1 MSGEHTSDHPSD
13 TQALDERKERILRE
27 IVEAYVRLGEPIGSK
42 NVADVADLGVS
53 SATIRNEMAILE
65 REGYISH
72 PHTSAGRT
80 PTDKGYRY
88 YVDVL
93 APKVSSEPGR
103 RREIERFL
111 AGAVSALD
119 DLLERTSQLLSEL
132 TDYTSLAAAPPVHE
146 SLIERLEVVRLGGSR
161 FLLICIGEDGWH
173 DERLVELQQDSTDE
187 DVQQAVRIAN
197 KLIAHQSPSE
207 GARVLSDAVVPSE
220 VEPLLRGAA
229 EALRTIARSTGRVFT
244 GGMSKLIV
252 WEPVDTAQRVLEML
266 DARGVEPILPDPS
279 PNAITVR
286 IGRELAMDDLRD
298 LSLIAAGYTF
308 GKRAG
313 TLGIIGP
320 TRMDYPSVMSTV
332 ADVASTLSRVLRQL
346 SQ

>member
-1 MSGEHTSDHPSD
+1 MTADLQP
-13 TQALDERKERILRE
+13 LDERKERILRE
-27 IVEAYVRLGEPIGSK
+27 IVEGYVRRGEPIGSK
-42 NVADVADLGVS
+42 IVADAADLGVS

-72 PHTSAGRT
+72 PHTSAGRI

-93 APKVSSEPGR
+93 APKVALEPTR
-103 RREIERFL
+103 RREIEHFL

-119 DLLERTSQLLSEL
+119 ELLERTSQVLAEL
-132 TDYTSLAAAPPVHE
+132 TDYTSLAAAPTGHE
-146 SLIERLEVVRLGGSR
+146 SALERIELVRLGGSR
-161 FLLICIGEDGWH
+161 LLLVCIGDDGWH
-173 DERLVELQQDSTDE
+173 DERLVELGAEPSDD
-187 DVQQAVRIAN
+187 DVAQSVRIVN
-197 KLIAHQSPSE
+197 TLV
-207 GARVLSDAVVPSE
+207 ARATPTDAARILTDTVVAAD
-220 VEPLLRGAA
+220 VEPIVRGVS
-229 EALRTIARSTGRVFT
+229 EAMRAVARAGGRVFT

-266 DARGVEPILPDPS
+266 DTGGVEPLLAVPA
-279 PNAITVR
+279 PNAMTVR
-286 IGRELAMDDLRD
+286 IGRELALEDLRD
-298 LSLIAAGYTF
+298 LSLIATGYRF

-313 TLGIIGP
+313 TLGVLGP

-332 ADVASTLSRVLRQL
+332 AEVAATLSRVLRQV